1 MHTQGGF
8 TTMAEHRSTPLPAVL
23 GGAPLR
29 TVRATDARAAYAYPG
44 PELARLADRGLL
56 QRVANGYYIVV
67 PQDMV
72 GRRWVPSL
80 EAAAAGIAS
89 AIYGQEDAVLMGIS
103 AARVLGAIPRA
114 LASAVV
120 AVPKRHRPISLKDRP
135 SVVRFV
141 KRDTDRL
148 DAERIDTPLGQA
160 LATTPEQTVLDLAH
174 RPQLGDAEDDVPAAV
189 AALYRR
195 SDKQR
200 LEVLAADQRLT
211 ASLRRAES
219 WAGARRGQG

>member
-1 MHTQGGF
+1 
-8 TTMAEHRSTPLPAVL
+8 
-23 GGAPLR
+23 LR
-29 TVRATDARAAYAYPG
+29 TIRAKDAGAAYAFPG

-56 QRVANGYYIVV
+56 HRVANGYYVVV

-72 GRRWVPSL
+72 GREWAPSL

-89 AIYGQEDAVLMGIS
+89 AIYGATRALLMGIS

-114 LASAVV
+114 LATAVV
-120 AVPKRHRPISLKDRP
+120 AVPDQHRPIRLKDRQ

-148 DAERIDTPLGQA
+148 DAERIETPLGPA
-160 LATTPEQTVLDLAH
+160 IVTTPEQTLLDLAH
-174 RPQLGDAEDDVPAAV
+174 RPQLGDAAAEVPAAITT
-189 AALYRR
+189 LYQR
-195 SDKQR
+195 SDHQR
-200 LEVLAADQRLT
+200 LRALAAEQRLM

-219 WAGARRGQG
+219 WATTTHER